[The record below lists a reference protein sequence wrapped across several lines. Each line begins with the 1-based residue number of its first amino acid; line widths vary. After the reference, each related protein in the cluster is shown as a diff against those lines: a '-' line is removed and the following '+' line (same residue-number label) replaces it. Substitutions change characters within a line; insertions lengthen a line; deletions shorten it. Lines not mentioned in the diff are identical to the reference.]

1 MAEYIE
7 PKSALT
13 ALKLILDQ
21 TGKHVSVK
29 VPNPIP
35 AAGCIRIQRVGGSK
49 PNLVTDSALVAVQVY
64 SPSDLEAERLCNQAR
79 AYLTQSQFSKWGSAW
94 VRGWDEV
101 GGPAEF
107 ADPDV
112 QGFVRWQ
119 FTGQL
124 GISTK

>member
-1 MAEYIE
+1 MAEYVE

-21 TGKHVSVK
+21 TGKHVSPK

-35 AAGCIRIQRVGGSK
+35 AGGCIRIQRAGGPKS
-49 PNLVTDSALVAVQVY
+49 NLITDNALVVVQVY
-64 SPSDLEAERLCNQAR
+64 ATTDLNAELVCNQAR
-79 AYLTQSQFSKWGSAW
+79 GYLQQGQFTKWGTIW
-94 VRGWDEV
+94 VRGWEEV

-107 ADPDV
+107 PDPDV

-119 FTGQL
+119 FSGQL